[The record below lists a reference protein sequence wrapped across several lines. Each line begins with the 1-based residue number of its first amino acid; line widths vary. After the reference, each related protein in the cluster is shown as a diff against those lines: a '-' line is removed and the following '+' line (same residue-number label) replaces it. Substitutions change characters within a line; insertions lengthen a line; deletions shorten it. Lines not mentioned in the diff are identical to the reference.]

1 MPSVILLTPQ
11 LQLFFLLAL
20 CCFCPVPSVI
30 LSTRLSYSSSSCWLC
45 VVFVLCPELSSL
57 YLSVTALLLAGFVLL
72 LSCAERYPLY
82 TSQLQLFL
90 LALCCFCPVPS
101 VILSTRLSYSSS
113 SCWLCVV
120 FVLYPELSSLHL
132 SVTALLAGFVLFLS
146 CAERYPIDTSQLQF
160 FFLLALCCFCPV
172 PRVILSIPLSYSSSS
187 CWLCV
192 VFVLCRA
199 LSSLHLSVTA
209 LLAGFVLFL
218 SRAERYP
225 IDTSQLQLFF
235 LLALCCFCPVPRVIL
250 STPLSYSSSSCWLC
264 CFCPVPRVIL
274 STPLSY
280 SSSSCWLCVVFVLCP
295 ELSSRH
301 LSYSSSC
308 WLCVVFVPCR
318 ALSSRHLSVT
328 ALLAGFVL
336 FLSCAQSYPLDTSQ
350 LQLFFLLALCCFCP
364 VPSVILSTPL
374 SYSSSSCWLCVVFVL
389 CRALSS
395 RHLSVTA
402 LLAGFVFFLSCAQS
416 YPLDTSQ
423 LQLFFLL
430 ALCCFCPVPSV
441 ILFTPLSYS
450 SSCWLCVVFV
460 LCPELSSL
468 HLSVTALLLAG
479 CVVFVPC
486 RALSSRHLS
495 VTALILAGFVLFLS
509 CAQSY
514 PLYTSVTAL
523 LAGFMLFLF
532 CVQRYPLYTSQLQLF
547 FLLAL
552 CCFCPVPSVILSTP
566 LLQLFLLALCSFCP
580 VPRVILSIPLSYS
593 SSSCWL
599 CVVFVLCRA
608 LSSRHL
614 SVTALLLAGFVL
626 FLSCAERYPLD
637 TSQLQ
642 LFLLALCSFCPV
654 PRVILSIPLSY
665 SSSSCWLCVVFVPCR
680 ALSSRHLSV
689 TALLAGFVLFLSCA
703 QSYPLDTSQLQL
715 FFLLALCCFCPVPS
729 VILSTPLSYSSS
741 SCWLCVVFVLC
752 RALSSRHLSV
762 TALLAGFVFFLSC
775 AQSYPLDTSQLQLFF
790 LLALCCFCPVPSVI
804 LSTPLSYSSSSCWL
818 CVVFVLCRAL
828 SSLHLSVTAL
838 LAGFVFFLS
847 CAQSYPLDTSQ
858 LQLFF
863 LLALCCFCPVPS
875 VILSTPLSY
884 SSSSCWLCVVFVL
897 CRALSSRHLSVTALL
912 AGFVLFLSC
921 AQSYVALLTNVQQTH
936 CTLRQW
942 IFPFVKHVGAHYGR
956 AVPTW
961 VSECHIPVIPSL
973 FPHQICYNCGSV

>member
-1 MPSVILLTPQ
+1 MLIYAQRYPLDTSVTALLLAGFVLFLSCAERYPSTPLSYSSCWLCVVFVLCRALSYRHVSVTVLLLAGFVLFLSCAQSYPLYTSQ
-11 LQLFFLLAL
+11 LQLFFLLALCCYCLVPSVIVSTPLSYSSSCWLCVVFVPCRALSYRHVSVTALLLAGFVLFLSCTQSYPLYTSQLQLFLLAL

-57 YLSVTALLLAGFVLL
+57 YLSVTALLLAGFVLF
-72 LSCAERYPLY
+72 LSCAERY
-82 TSQLQLFL
+82 
-90 LALCCFCPVPS
+90 
-101 VILSTRLSYSSS
+101 LSYSSY

-120 FVLYPELSSLHL
+120 FV
-132 SVTALLAGFVLFLS
+132 
-146 CAERYPIDTSQLQF
+146 
-160 FFLLALCCFCPV
+160 
-172 PRVILSIPLSYSSSS
+172 
-187 CWLCV
+187 
-192 VFVLCRA
+192 
-199 LSSLHLSVTA
+199 SLHLSVTA

-402 LLAGFVFFLSCAQS
+402 LLAGFV
-416 YPLDTSQ
+416 
-423 LQLFFLL
+423 
-430 ALCCFCPVPSV
+430 
-441 ILFTPLSYS
+441 
-450 SSCWLCVVFV
+450 
-460 LCPELSSL
+460 
-468 HLSVTALLLAG
+468 
-479 CVVFVPC
+479 
-486 RALSSRHLS
+486 
-495 VTALILAGFVLFLS
+495 
-509 CAQSY
+509 
-514 PLYTSVTAL
+514 
-523 LAGFMLFLF
+523 
-532 CVQRYPLYTSQLQLF
+532 
-547 FLLAL
+547 
-552 CCFCPVPSVILSTP
+552 
-566 LLQLFLLALCSFCP
+566 
-580 VPRVILSIPLSYS
+580 
-593 SSSCWL
+593 
-599 CVVFVLCRA
+599 
-608 LSSRHL
+608 
-614 SVTALLLAGFVL
+614 
-626 FLSCAERYPLD
+626 
-637 TSQLQ
+637 
-642 LFLLALCSFCPV
+642 
-654 PRVILSIPLSY
+654 
-665 SSSSCWLCVVFVPCR
+665 
-680 ALSSRHLSV
+680 
-689 TALLAGFVLFLSCA
+689 
-703 QSYPLDTSQLQL
+703 
-715 FFLLALCCFCPVPS
+715 
-729 VILSTPLSYSSS
+729 
-741 SCWLCVVFVLC
+741 
-752 RALSSRHLSV
+752 
-762 TALLAGFVFFLSC
+762 
-775 AQSYPLDTSQLQLFF
+775 
-790 LLALCCFCPVPSVI
+790 
-804 LSTPLSYSSSSCWL
+804 
-818 CVVFVLCRAL
+818 
-828 SSLHLSVTAL
+828 
-838 LAGFVFFLS
+838 
-847 CAQSYPLDTSQ
+847 
-858 LQLFF
+858 
-863 LLALCCFCPVPS
+863 
-875 VILSTPLSY
+875 
-884 SSSSCWLCVVFVL
+884 
-897 CRALSSRHLSVTALL
+897 
-912 AGFVLFLSC
+912 LFLSC